1 MDLLSM
7 ALFAGS
13 ALLAQ
18 ITARQTGDIAPFA
31 AEPYRGV
38 PLGVEAAWPAFL
50 EIDAHAKRS

>member
-1 MDLLSM
+1 M

-18 ITARQTGDIAPFA
+18 ITARQTGDITPFA

>member
-18 ITARQTGDIAPFA
+18 ATALARPRAVERAPLV

-38 PLGVEAAWPAFL
+38 PLGVEAAWPASFPV
-50 EIDAHAKRS
+50 EE